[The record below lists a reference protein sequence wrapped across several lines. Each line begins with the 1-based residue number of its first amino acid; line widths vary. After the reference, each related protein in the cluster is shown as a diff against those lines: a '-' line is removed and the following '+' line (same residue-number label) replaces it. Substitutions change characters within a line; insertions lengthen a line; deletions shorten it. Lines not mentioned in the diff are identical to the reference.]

1 MSVPYPLVF
10 KLLGLISISA
20 GGRGMIKEGHKKT
33 QKKKKKRK
41 KKKKKKKK
49 KRSQWR
55 AAWDKSRMIAT
66 DNFNPKLCSEI
77 KRKGKSHSF
86 FFSLF
91 FHLFR
96 QSPPKIFKSKLW
108 P

>member
-1 MSVPYPLVF
+1 
-10 KLLGLISISA
+10 
-20 GGRGMIKEGHKKT
+20 MIKEGHKKT
-33 QKKKKKRK
+33 QKKKKKKEKEKEKEK
-41 KKKKKKKK
+41 KK
-49 KRSQWR
+49 SQWR